1 MAEKASGLNDFQI
14 LQSKE
19 MTREMVESIIAGLKD
34 QIVCTD
40 HCQKRH
46 FKLEKKILII
56 SILLGLCLSSV
67 AGIKIVP
74 LLLRG
79 VI

>member
-1 MAEKASGLNDFQI
+1 MVETKHTGLSEFQA

-19 MTREMVESIIAGLKD
+19 IAREVIEAIKD
-34 QIVCTD
+34 QLVCTD